1 MIEFFITWIIMIM
14 STLNIVGSLI
24 WIGFWLSIVY
34 TTIGKSFFQLNW
46 LKRLRNGNDCNWKVV
61 SSHNSSN

>member
-1 MIEFFITWIIMIM
+1 M
-14 STLNIVGSLI
+14 SILNIVISMI
-24 WIGFWLSIVY
+24 WIGCWLSIVY